1 MIRRTDDYGEN
12 TIKDSDMAGVADTC
26 NSGIDDQTDGADNFR
41 TARIHH
47 IVCSRFWIFSLFT
60 RRWSDL
66 FVLALI
72 GAGVFILMFVLSF
85 IQETCNTLIE
95 KIRML

>member
-1 MIRRTDDYGEN
+1 VI
-12 TIKDSDMAGVADTC
+12 SDEIAVGKLGFIILYVAGF
-26 NSGIDDQTDGADNFR
+26 GFY
-41 TARIHH
+41 
-47 IVCSRFWIFSLFT
+47 SLFT

>member
-41 TARIHH
+41 TAGIHH
-47 IVCSRFWIFSLFT
+47 IVCSRF
-60 RRWSDL
+60 
-66 FVLALI
+66 
-72 GAGVFILMFVLSF
+72 
-85 IQETCNTLIE
+85 
-95 KIRML
+95 